1 MTRLVRSRRGGGRL
15 LGAAFVGAVLTA
27 AATIVVPFLPAR
39 SRAVAGLVLL
49 AVAVLCPGLVV
60 VKTRRLRWYP
70 AGWGLA
76 LLPRSRR
83 PARAVGGPCDGQRM
97 ALPMRISA
105 AELWLTDSA
114 GGPVC
119 YRLDAGTARSTGGP
133 VLYRHDPLG

>member
-1 MTRLVRSRRGGGRL
+1 MTGLVRSRRGGGRL

-39 SRAVAGLVLL
+39 SRAVAGLVVL
-49 AVAVLCPGLVV
+49 AIAVLCLGV
-60 VKTRRLRWYP
+60 VKTRRLRWYR

-76 LLPRSRR
+76 LLPHARR
-83 PARAVGGPCDGQRM
+83 PARAVGGPCDGQRL

-114 GGPVC
+114 GEPVC
-119 YRLDAGTARSTGGP
+119 YRLDAGTARSARGP